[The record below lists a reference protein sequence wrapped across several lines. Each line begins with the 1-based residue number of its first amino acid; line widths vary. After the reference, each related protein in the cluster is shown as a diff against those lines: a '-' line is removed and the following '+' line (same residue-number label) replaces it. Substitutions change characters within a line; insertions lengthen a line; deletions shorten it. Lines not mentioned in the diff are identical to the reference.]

1 MSATINVVCYKS
13 KTLANGE
20 HPLMIRVCKDNK
32 KVYKSLGISVSAKDW
47 DFKKEE
53 PRKTCSNRNLI
64 LNLIEQKKIE
74 YRTQILELNCLNKS
88 FSARSVM
95 NNIDKPTKNKNVKEF
110 FEEIV
115 SRLKLEKRLGN
126 ASAYKDTLSSM
137 TRFAKKL
144 DIPFQD
150 IDLPWLKQYETFMR
164 SNDSSEN
171 TMGFHFRALRAAFNM
186 AIEDNVIKKDYYPFD
201 RFKVSRFSKTTRK
214 RAITKMEINKIIEL
228 DISKITNYYSPYLAF
243 GRDMFLFSYLGCGIN
258 FTDIAKLKFENL
270 TNARIFYERQKTGK
284 QINFLLQPMAK
295 EIIERYKPEEINSD
309 DYIFPILDKKFHLT
323 AQQIYDRTQKVTKG
337 VNNALKKIGI
347 QVGLTFPLTTYVARH
362 TFATV
367 LKRSGVN
374 TAIISESLGHSS
386 EKITQTYLDSF
397 ENSQIDE
404 AMKCLL

>member
-32 KVYKSLGISVSAKDW
+32 KVYKSLGISISAKEW

-53 PRKTCSNRNLI
+53 PKRACVDRDLI
-64 LNLIEQKKIE
+64 LKLIDQKKNE
-74 YRTQILELNCLNKS
+74 YREQILELKTS
-88 FSARSVM
+88 KKEFSARTVLNKIEKPI
-95 NNIDKPTKNKNVKEF
+95 NNKCVKEF

-115 SRLKLEKRLGN
+115 TRMKLEKRLGN
-126 ASAYKDTLSSM
+126 AGAYKATLSSM

-144 DIPFQD
+144 DISFND
-150 IDLPWLKQYETFMR
+150 IDLPWLKQYETWMR
-164 SNDSSEN
+164 SNDNSEN
-171 TMGFHFRALRAAFNM
+171 TMGIHFRALRAAYNM
-186 AIEDNVIKKDYYPFD
+186 AIEDNIIKKENYPFD
-201 RFKVSRFSKTTRK
+201 RFKVGRFNKATRK
-214 RAITKMEINKIIEL
+214 RAITKADIGKIIDL
-228 DISKITNYYSPYLAF
+228 NVKTITTYYSPHLQLSK
-243 GRDMFLFSYLGCGIN
+243 DLFLFSYLGCGIN
-258 FTDIAKLKFENL
+258 FMDIANLKNQ
-270 TNARIFYERQKTGK
+270 NIYNNRVFYERHKTGK
-284 QINFLLQPMAK
+284 QINFLLQPMAVK
-295 EIIERYKPEEINSD
+295 IIECYKPESPKPD
-309 DYIFPILDKKFHLT
+309 DYIFPILDKSFHITL
-323 AQQIYDRTQKVTKG
+323 QQKYDRTKKVLRG
-337 VNNALKKIGI
+337 VNNTLKKIGEKA
-347 QVGLTFPLTTYVARH
+347 GLSIPLTTYVARH

>member
-32 KVYKSLGISVSAKDW
+32 KVYKSLGISVPSKDW

-53 PRKTCSNRNLI
+53 PRKNCPSRDLI

-74 YRTQILELNCLNKS
+74 YRTQILEMNCLSKS
-88 FSARSVM
+88 FTARSVM
-95 NNIDKPTKNKNVKEF
+95 NIVDKPTQNKNVKEF
-110 FEEIV
+110 FDEIV
-115 SRLKLEKRLGN
+115 NRLKLEKRLGN

-144 DIPFQD
+144 DIPFHD
-150 IDLPWLKQYETFMR
+150 IDLPWLKQYETWMR
-164 SNDSSEN
+164 SNDNSEN
-171 TMGFHFRALRAAFNM
+171 TIGFHFRTLRAAYNM

-201 RFKVSRFSKTTRK
+201 RFKVTRFSKATRK
-214 RAITKMEINKIIEL
+214 RAITKIEITKIIEL
-228 DISKITNYYSPYLAF
+228 DMSKLTNYYTPYLQF
-243 GRDMFLFSYLGCGIN
+243 SKDLFLFSYLGCGIN
-258 FTDIAKLKFENL
+258 FTDIANIKYENL
-270 TNARIFYERQKTGK
+270 SDNRIFYERQKTGK
-284 QINFLLQPMAK
+284 QINFQLQPMAL
-295 EIIERYKPEEINSD
+295 EIMGRYQSENIKPD
-309 DYIFPILDKKFHLT
+309 DYIFPILDKNFHVT
-323 AQQIYDRTQKVTKG
+323 IQQKYDRIHKVTKG
-337 VNNALKKIGI
+337 VNNTLKKIG
-347 QVGLTFPLTTYVARH
+347 QKVGLNFPLTTYVARH

-367 LKRSGVN
+367 LKRSGIN

-386 EKITQTYLDSF
+386 ERVTQIYLDSF